1 MRIPIEKSQNQDFAG
16 IRDLYERHAT
26 RKLVWLAAL
35 LALLVLAT
43 LYSTA
48 TGAAEVSIKEVV
60 RVIADKLVPGI
71 FPVAGNSLAHTV
83 IVELRLPR
91 IFLAILTGMSLAG
104 AGTVMQGILRNPL
117 VDPYTLGLSSGAAFG
132 AALAIVLGPVFF
144 GSAFYHLGQYIIAVS
159 AFMFG
164 TLTMILVYCIASF
177 KNLATETLVLGGVA
191 VGYLFSAG
199 LSALKYVSDDEKL
212 KELVVWLMGGLWG
225 ATWETIG
232 LIVLPVL
239 IGLLILWRL
248 AWDINALSAGEEVAL
263 NLGVNVKR
271 LRIVSLAVCSLIA
284 SITIAFTG
292 IIGFIGLVA
301 PHICRILIGSD
312 NRFLIPC
319 ASLMG
324 AILLLMSDTL
334 ARTIIA
340 PTEIPVGIVTALIG
354 APFFIYLLIKKRT

>member
-1 MRIPIEKSQNQDFAG
+1 M
-16 IRDLYERHAT
+16 
-26 RKLVWLAAL
+26 
-35 LALLVLAT
+35 
-43 LYSTA
+43 
-48 TGAAEVSIKEVV
+48 
-60 RVIADKLVPGI
+60 
-71 FPVAGNSLAHTV
+71 
-83 IVELRLPR
+83 
-91 IFLAILTGMSLAG
+91 
-104 AGTVMQGILRNPL
+104 
-117 VDPYTLGLSSGAAFG
+117 
-132 AALAIVLGPVFF
+132 
-144 GSAFYHLGQYIIAVS
+144 
-159 AFMFG
+159 
-164 TLTMILVYCIASF
+164 
-177 KNLATETLVLGGVA
+177 LGGVA

-354 APFFIYLLIKKRT
+354 APFFIYLLIKKRK